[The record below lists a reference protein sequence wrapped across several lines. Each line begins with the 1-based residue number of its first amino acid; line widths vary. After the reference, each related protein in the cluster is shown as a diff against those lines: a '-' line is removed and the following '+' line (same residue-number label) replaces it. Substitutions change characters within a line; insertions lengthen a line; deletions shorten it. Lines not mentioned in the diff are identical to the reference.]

1 MLRGG
6 GGGTTYILQADTN
19 RWASSLPNCPAG
31 WENREDRHFQPLP
44 SLQDATLRYRDKF
57 PRIARA
63 FSPFSPS
70 FRRISTRIYISQE
83 EGWSEATF
91 FSRREKILEGVSI
104 FLRDAPFLFQKES
117 ASTRT
122 VAVGPRVRFA
132 CNRIAMLILSLLR
145 GYVERGEAGGAGGRE
160 REREEGTC
168 VSRTYLLSGDEFEFQ
183 FQLPASRVSVS
194 SPNTLYREL
203 RCCRGVVAGSLPLS
217 PKRHRRRFVPSWP
230 GQARPGQARPGS
242 ARCLR
247 AAALSDLFLEWTTN
261 RGTVGLIITGNGQ

>member
-70 FRRISTRIYISQE
+70 FRRISTRIYISQQE

-145 GYVERGEAGGAGGRE
+145 GYVERGEAGGGREGEKE
-160 REREEGTC
+160 RERKG
-168 VSRTYLLSGDEFEFQ
+168 
-183 FQLPASRVSVS
+183 PACLGPISYPETS
-194 SPNTLYREL
+194 SSSSSS
-203 RCCRGVVAGSLPLS
+203 CRPAGCPF
-217 PKRHRRRFVPSWP
+217 PV
-230 GQARPGQARPGS
+230 
-242 ARCLR
+242 
-247 AAALSDLFLEWTTN
+247 
-261 RGTVGLIITGNGQ
+261 LIPFIAN